1 MNFQMPQAYN
11 MLALECPT
19 LYMPHGFNRVYE
31 MEFPARTYRQLPLPS
46 GNKPVYS
53 RKPIMY
59 MNGNNVAVGLRMK
72 QANGLQNGEFL
83 YPYFGVLSAHNP
95 LDWTTKWSAWYHNGV
110 RVGQGSSI
118 SLSLIHISEPTRQAE
133 ISYAVFCL
141 KKKKKKKKHRKKTQK

>member
-118 SLSLIHISEPTRQAE
+118 SCLVYI
-133 ISYAVFCL
+133 AVGSPHEVVNAL
-141 KKKKKKKKHRKKTQK
+141 ATV